1 MKLNMTLRTL
11 ISLIVMTAL
20 PVAGWAAGDNAAA
33 RKEKE
38 QSLIKILESNAPP
51 QDKAIP
57 CKQLAIYGSKD
68 AVPALAALL
77 PDANLSSWARI
88 ALEAIDDTAADAA
101 LRDAMGKVKG
111 RLLVG
116 VINSIGVRRDAGS
129 AEALI
134 AKLGD
139 ADADVASA
147 AAVALGHIGGDVAAK
162 ALAPL
167 LGSAPDKVR
176 PFVAEGC
183 ILVAERNLADGKSA
197 DAVKLYDAV
206 RQAKVPKQKMLE
218 GTRGAILA
226 RGAADG
232 FGLLAEQLKSD
243 DQARVGI
250 GLRTARELS
259 GKQITESLA
268 GLMAQLPAER
278 QPMLLLAIADR
289 SDEAVLPAIVNAAK
303 TGSKPVRMAAVKAMD
318 RFGGVSCVP
327 ALLDAAGGED
337 VGLAEAAK
345 TTLSRLS
352 GGEVDAELLARMPQA
367 KGKMRQA
374 LFELAAMRR
383 MDGATAAV
391 TAGLED
397 TDEGIRGA
405 AVQALGVIGTEQQV
419 AGLVKVLEKT
429 QNAAERSNIEK
440 SLVAIGGRCGVKCL
454 PNLMPLTKSGAADL
468 RMIGLHTMATV
479 GGPDALAAVKAA
491 VEDKEELVQDE
502 AVRVLSTWPNNWPE
516 DSGAAD
522 VLASLAKSGKK
533 MNHQVLGLRGYL
545 QYLQGNKKLAADEK
559 AAKVGDLMPQIKR
572 PEEKRLAIAA
582 LGGTP
587 TAKSLELLTSLAAD
601 SAVAEDVYSAIAGLA
616 GKDIAGAS
624 KDQVRSALQ
633 MVKDKTKNNRT
644 RNQANEA
651 LKKL

>member
-1 MKLNMTLRTL
+1 MMKLNITLRTL
-11 ISLIVMTAL
+11 VSLMMITAL
-20 PVAGWAAGDNAAA
+20 PFAAWGAGDSAAA

-77 PDANLSSWARI
+77 PNADLSSWARI
-88 ALEAIDDTAADAA
+88 ALEAIPGPEAGAA

-111 RLLVG
+111 RLLIG
-116 VINSIGVRRDAGS
+116 VINSIGVRKDADS
-129 AEALI
+129 AEAMI
-134 AKLGD
+134 ARLSD
-139 ADADVASA
+139 SDADVASA
-147 AAVALGHIGGDVAAK
+147 AAVALGHIGGDAAAK

-167 LGSAPDKVR
+167 LGNAPDKVR

-197 DAVKLYDAV
+197 EAIKLYDAV
-206 RQAKVPKQKMLE
+206 RQANVPKQKMLE

-226 RGAADG
+226 RGADG

-259 GKQITESLA
+259 GKQVTESLA
-268 GLMAQLPAER
+268 GLLGQLPAER

-303 TGSKPVRMAAVKAMD
+303 GGPKPVRMAAVRAMD
-318 RFGGVSCVP
+318 RFGGVVCVP

-352 GGEVDAELLARMPQA
+352 GGEVDADLLARMPQA

-374 LFELAAMRR
+374 VFELAAMRR
-383 MDGATAAV
+383 IDGAMAAV

-397 TDEGIRGA
+397 ADEGIRGA

-429 QNAAERSNIEK
+429 QNAGERSNIEK
-440 SLVAIGGRCGVKCL
+440 SLVAIGGRSGVKCL
-454 PNLMPLTKSGAADL
+454 PNLMPLMKSGGADL
-468 RMIGLHTMATV
+468 RMIGLHTMATI

-491 VEDKEELVQDE
+491 VDDKEEPVQDE
-502 AVRVLSTWPNNWPE
+502 AVRVLSTWPNNWSE
-516 DSGAAD
+516 DSGAAE
-522 VLASLAKSGKK
+522 VLATLAKSGKK

-545 QYLQGNKKLAADEK
+545 QYLQGNKKLGADEK
-559 AAKVGDLMPQIKR
+559 ATKVSDLMPQIKR
-572 PEEKRLAIAA
+572 PEEKRLAIAV
-582 LGGTP
+582 LGGVA
-587 TAKSLELLTSLAAD
+587 TARSLELLTATAAD
-601 SAVAEDVYSAIAGLA
+601 SAVAEDAYSAIAGLA
-616 GKDIAGAS
+616 GKDIQGAS
-624 KDQVRSALQ
+624 KEQRKAALQ
-633 MVKDKTKNNRT
+633 TVKDKSKNDGT
-644 RNQANEA
+644 RKKADEA